1 MKKYAPFKN
10 INLKNVVKFFHTG
23 LYSPVSN
30 NSNITFAADCIDDLY
45 QFMMQDF
52 IEISYY
58 LKNKIILKYHN
69 QCNRKHFIKL

>member
-10 INLKNVVKFFHTG
+10 INLKNVVKFFYTD
-23 LYSPVSN
+23 LYLPASN
-30 NSNITFAADCIDDLY
+30 NSNITFVVDCIDDLY

-58 LKNKIILKYHN
+58 LKNNIMLKYHN
-69 QCNRKHFIKL
+69 QL

>member
-10 INLKNVVKFFHTG
+10 INLKNVVKFFYTD
-23 LYSPVSN
+23 LYLPASN

-58 LKNKIILKYHN
+58 LKNNIILKYHN